1 MSLNIGLTCE
11 ESFNCVVGFSGKII
25 SKDDIS
31 LRLKSKPK
39 IMLIHGNLDEVV
51 SPNHLLDAKDFLIRN
66 KLNIQTLMIE
76 NCGHHIPI
84 EASSAALNFIKKN
97 LKT

>member
-1 MSLNIGLTCE
+1 METYMEN
-11 ESFNCVVGFSGKII
+11 KQ
-25 SKDDIS
+25 KDKKD
-31 LRLKSKPK
+31 LKRFERKYIERKNNAYLFKS
-39 IMLIHGNLDEVV
+39 
-51 SPNHLLDAKDFLIRN
+51 FLIRN